1 MHNAE
6 CRLHNDEILEII
18 GVLTP
23 DQRKIAQELNL
34 FGPNRGMGMGGP
46 VK

>member
-1 MHNAE
+1 MHN
-6 CRLHNDEILEII
+6 DDIVEII

-34 FGPNRGMGMGGP
+34 FGP